1 MNIQLSLTPSESK
14 RLIAK
19 GVLEFLKDRIENK
32 KKIILTRG
40 STNAFILDEIYKHLG
55 IEKEFNKADFITG
68 EIIPGENGLWANKKR
83 IPEIFVK
90 GTKITEIESKEQRL
104 QLVSQMR
111 FGDVLIK
118 GGNAID
124 SNGTVG
130 VLVGDPSGGTVGALY
145 GIVKAKGIDLVI
157 PIGLEKMIFGDI
169 NFISDIAGQN
179 ACKHSRGLACGL
191 FPISGIVITE
201 IEALELLFDVEAFQ
215 MGSGGLGDA
224 QGSVALLIESDDK
237 EELNKCWDFLSE
249 EIFGEEKLEPN
260 PME

>member
-1 MNIQLSLTPSESK
+1 MNIQISLSPSESK
-14 RLIAK
+14 RLIGK
-19 GVLEFLKDRIENK
+19 GVMFFLRERIENK
-32 KKIILTRG
+32 KKIVITRG
-40 STNAFILDEIYKHLG
+40 STNAYVLDEVYKHLG
-55 IEKEFNKADFITG
+55 VEREFNKADFVTG
-68 EIIPGENGLWANKKR
+68 EIIPGENTLWANKQR
-83 IPEIFVK
+83 IPEIYLK
-90 GTKITEIESKEQRL
+90 GTNITEIESKEERS
-104 QLVSQMR
+104 QLVSRMR

-118 GGNAID
+118 GANAMD

-145 GIVKAKGIDLVI
+145 GFVKAKGIDLVI

-169 NFISDIAGQN
+169 NFMSDIAGQN

-201 IEALELLFDVEAFQ
+201 IEALELLFDVETFQ
-215 MGSGGLGDA
+215 IGAGGLGDA

-237 EELNKCWDFLSE
+237 EELTKCWEFLLL

-260 PME
+260 PMG